1 MAVKTP
7 FCGTS
12 STIIDYIKY
21 NFKKYKSIN
30 FYKYYDTEAVMA
42 LTIFESGWSGK
53 YQCIEEWGEYGST
66 EQHLYTSEEISKI
79 YGIKSFSRKEK
90 LIKINESTL

>member
-1 MAVKTP
+1 MS

-12 STIIDYIKY
+12 STIIETIKY
-21 NFKKYKSIN
+21 NFKKYESKNS
-30 FYKYYDTEAVMA
+30 YKYYDTEGVVS
-42 LTIFESGWSGK
+42 LTIFESGWSGM

-66 EQHLYTSEEISKI
+66 EQHLYNSEQIFKI

-90 LIKINESTL
+90 LIKINESI

>member
-1 MAVKTP
+1 MS
-7 FCGTS
+7 FGGTAS
-12 STIIDYIKY
+12 IDYIKY